1 MKARKKPVEVEV
13 VLWDGTNLTEL
24 KNFVGKNLVDL
35 TLDNKTVIMIDT
47 LEGLMKASTGDFIIK
62 GVEDE
67 FYPCK
72 PDIFYKTYE
81 VLDSEPPKPL
91 DWETLL

>member
-1 MKARKKPVEVEV
+1 MKARKKPVEVEA

-24 KNFVGKNLVDL
+24 KNFVGKNLIDL
-35 TLDNKTVIMIDT
+35 TLGNKTVIRIDT

-72 PDIFYKTYE
+72 PDIFYNTYE
-81 VLDSEPPKPL
+81 VLDWGSPQS
-91 DWETLL
+91 WETLL

>member
-1 MKARKKPVEVEV
+1 MKARKKPVEIEA

-24 KNFVGKNLVDL
+24 KNFVGKNLIDL
-35 TLDNKTVIMIDT
+35 TIGNETTIMIDT

-72 PDIFYKTYE
+72 PHIFYNTYE
-81 VLDSEPPKPL
+81 VLD
-91 DWETLL
+91 WESPQSWEALL